1 MRKDPPH
8 ARMSGFTDAL
18 GSLLAGTMSSPVS
31 DSCSTIKGQFLWP
44 EKNVQGDQG
53 TRSGFHPGRAL

>member
-1 MRKDPPH
+1 MHKCQGLQTPW
-8 ARMSGFTDAL
+8 

-44 EKNVQGDQG
+44 EKNVQGDRG
-53 TRSGFHPGRAL
+53 TRSGAHPGLAL